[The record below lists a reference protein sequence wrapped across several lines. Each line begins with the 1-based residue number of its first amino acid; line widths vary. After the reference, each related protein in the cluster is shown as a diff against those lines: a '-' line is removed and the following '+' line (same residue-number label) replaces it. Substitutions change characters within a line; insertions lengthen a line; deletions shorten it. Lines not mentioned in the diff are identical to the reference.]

1 VGVRRLV
8 VLNLCTAALLVPYFL
23 TRHRASFPAM
33 QADSGASAT
42 AFLEAGF
49 GRSRPHR
56 GLVRIAAVG
65 AAVVVDLDRPPLASG
80 PHREWPAPDSGAEP
94 LAVAADPAPPTNSG
108 SAAAAPVPP
117 PAPPAPPVVP
127 KPKPPPPPPS
137 TTTTTT
143 TTSPPATAAPDTTT
157 TAAPRNSQTGQA
169 SWYDAPAGTCAHR
182 SLPFGTIVTVTNQ
195 SSGASTTCRVADRGP
210 FVAGRIIDLSR
221 DTFAKIASTSSGVI
235 QVRIEW

>member
-1 VGVRRLV
+1 MAHFWETATENGEVPAHALCPECGAPAETLP
-8 VLNLCTAALLVPYFL
+8 VLDLA
-23 TRHRASFPAM
+23 PA
-33 QADSGASAT
+33 
-42 AFLEAGF
+42 EA
-49 GRSRPHR
+49 P
-56 GLVRIAAVG
+56 
-65 AAVVVDLDRPPLASG
+65 
-80 PHREWPAPDSGAEP
+80 
-94 LAVAADPAPPTNSG
+94 
-108 SAAAAPVPP
+108 
-117 PAPPAPPVVP
+117 
-127 KPKPPPPPPS
+127 
-137 TTTTTT
+137 
-143 TTSPPATAAPDTTT
+143 PDTTT